1 MNHLAVHLK
10 LTQIIN
16 QLYAI
21 TKIIL
26 KSSFYILTRKAV
38 FAMEYIGARVQVLI
52 PSFEGIKPGD

>member
-10 LTQIIN
+10 LTQIVN

-52 PSFEGIKPGD
+52 RHLRA